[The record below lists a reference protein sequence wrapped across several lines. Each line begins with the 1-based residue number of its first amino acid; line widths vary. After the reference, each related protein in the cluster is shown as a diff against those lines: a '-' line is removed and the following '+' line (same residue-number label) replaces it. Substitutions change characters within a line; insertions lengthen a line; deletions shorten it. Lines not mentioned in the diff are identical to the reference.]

1 MGTGSGFYDDQM
13 KRRGRC
19 PHCFV
24 TVRFED
30 ATPLYG
36 KGSCH
41 VGFGIGEGG
50 AEPSYTGPERS
61 FHILQCPNC
70 SDVIVWM
77 RWSTCEADR
86 VFTRIYPPR
95 SDHPPAPKEAPAHIA
110 RAYEE
115 ACVVLPLSPNAA
127 AALARRALQMILREI
142 LSVAS
147 GNLAAEI
154 DATRGVLPPWIVDGL
169 HQLREVGNFTMH
181 PSKDELTGT
190 IIETET
196 GEAEL
201 TIEIVSALFQHLFAG
216 RQASANLAAAL
227 AARKS
232 GRSKA

>member
-1 MGTGSGFYDDQM
+1 MATGSGFYDDEM

-30 ATPLYG
+30 ATPLHG
-36 KGSCH
+36 KGAAYTSFDIH
-41 VGFGIGEGG
+41 QPQPFERS
-50 AEPSYTGPERS
+50 PSGPERS
-61 FHILQCPNC
+61 FHTLQCPNC
-70 SDVIVWM
+70 RDVIVWM

-86 VFTRIYPPR
+86 VFTRI
-95 SDHPPAPKEAPAHIA
+95 DHPPAPKEAPDHIA

-142 LSVAS
+142 LSVKA

-154 DATRGVLPPWIVDGL
+154 DATRGALPPWIVEGL
-169 HQLREVGNFTMH
+169 HHLRVVGNFTMH
-181 PSKDELTGT
+181 PSKDDLTG
-190 IIETET
+190 IVIETEP

-201 TIEIVSALFQHLFAG
+201 TVEMVSALFQHLFAG

-227 AARKS
+227 AVRKV
-232 GRSKA
+232 GRGNSP